1 MIELSSLTAGEVVLM
16 VSWFNAAKT
25 LFFLALSLYLAVRAT
40 QLQDEYRVVTQ
51 ANGAVQ
57 VQESVR
63 AK

>member
-1 MIELSSLTAGEVVLM
+1 M